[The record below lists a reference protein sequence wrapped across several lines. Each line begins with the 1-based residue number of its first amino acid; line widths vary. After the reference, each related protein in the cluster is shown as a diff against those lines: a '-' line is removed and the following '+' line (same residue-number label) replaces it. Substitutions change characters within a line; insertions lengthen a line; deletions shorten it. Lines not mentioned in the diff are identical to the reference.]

1 MAASGTTLHQ
11 RAGRMDD
18 VFLVY
23 RPGASGGTG
32 STMAG
37 AAVAGH
43 PYPLPSTPPS
53 SSPRRRCGD
62 LDGNVEGERVWM
74 SCDCGAG
81 IAHQLEPTEP
91 DQ

>member
-1 MAASGTTLHQ
+1 
-11 RAGRMDD
+11 MDD

-43 PYPLPSTPPS
+43 PYPLPLHAAVELAAAAVRR
-53 SSPRRRCGD
+53 PRR
-62 LDGNVEGERVWM
+62 
-74 SCDCGAG
+74 
-81 IAHQLEPTEP
+81 
-91 DQ
+91 

>member
-1 MAASGTTLHQ
+1 VAASGTTLHQ

-43 PYPLPSTPPS
+43 PYPLPLHAAVELAAAAVRR
-53 SSPRRRCGD
+53 PRR
-62 LDGNVEGERVWM
+62 
-74 SCDCGAG
+74 
-81 IAHQLEPTEP
+81 
-91 DQ
+91 